1 MFYDIFVT
9 AAAVALTLFVWFTI
23 GFALTKAGVI
33 EGLSKFTINNAPTW
47 LRVSLYAMLT
57 LTVLL
62 PSALYIIVANALTS
76 YNINIR

>member
-23 GFALTKAGVI
+23 GFALTRAGVI
-33 EGLSKFTINNAPTW
+33 EGLSKFTLVNAPAW
-47 LRVSLYAMLT
+47 LRVSIYTVLT

-62 PSALYIIVANALTS
+62 PSALYIIVANALNS
-76 YNINIR
+76 HNIDIH

>member
-33 EGLSKFTINNAPTW
+33 KGLSKFTINNAPAW
-47 LRVSLYAMLT
+47 LYVTLYAVLT

-62 PSALYIIVANALTS
+62 PSALYIIVANALES
-76 YNINIR
+76 YNIDIH